1 MMNNLNLSILGF
13 PAVNGDLEVQ
23 VRDSGGTV
31 KTARP
36 FLDGTVRI
44 ANLEPGAYELAVL
57 HPNVTLP
64 VIRQPIRIL
73 PIGDTQVSVLIDPA
87 KFRNTPIA
95 DIPDAN
101 LGPVRDRV
109 GGIGETML
117 GLSHKQPGE
126 AITAQDWN
134 AMASAIRDMA
144 LATSELTR
152 LVTPTGHDHPELV
165 AKIEEM
171 VANFSELLTSISASM
186 TELQRQIQSL
196 RFRKQV
202 TDMVNVTALND
213 ANQSVATMLSVVDQL
228 DAVVTDPPVR
238 FGRTARTA
246 GVQLGTALDQL
257 VTENADNEAFVTST
271 QLKNMQATVDILKN
285 IRSTTYSGE
294 LEQLRNVDRQL
305 GTGGLADVVAGKS
318 GVG

>member
-1 MMNNLNLSILGF
+1 MNNLNLSILGF

-36 FLDGTVRI
+36 FLDGTVRV
-44 ANLEPGAYELAVL
+44 ANLEPGAYELAVI

-64 VIRQPIRIL
+64 VIQQQIRVL

-109 GGIGETML
+109 AGVGETML
-117 GLSHKQPGE
+117 GLAHKQPGE

-165 AKIEEM
+165 TKIEEM
-171 VANFSELLTSISASM
+171 VANFSELLNSLGSAM

-196 RFRKQV
+196 RFRKQLEDLV
-202 TDMVNVTALND
+202 TLTPLDTAGNLN
-213 ANQSVATMLSVVDQL
+213 TMLTVVGQL
-228 DAVVTDPPVR
+228 DAGVTETPVR
-238 FGRTARTA
+238 FGRTARTTA
-246 GVQLGTALDQL
+246 VQLSTALEAL
-257 VTENADNEAFVTST
+257 VAENQDNPAFTESAQVTIVRDT
-271 QLKNMQATVDILKN
+271 VDLLKNF
-285 IRSTTYSGE
+285 RSTTYSGE
-294 LEQLRNVDRQL
+294 LEQLRSVDRQL
-305 GTGGLADVVAGKS
+305 GTGGLADVIAARS
-318 GVG
+318 G